1 MHIKSSNL
9 KNEEKQSSSL
19 QKQNERYRSR
29 ISSKSL
35 IIACVSTLALI
46 VAVATV
52 SFLTFK
58 NDNSNE
64 EADIAPVTKTQSA
77 AGTVVDVDPNSPYSS
92 GVHDATI
99 EIENYGDLHITLNAS
114 AAPISVSRF
123 ADLANSGYYNGK
135 RLYRIQSDFIAQGGN
150 INDNP
155 SGDDENLPPIMGE
168 FPANGTANSMSEHF
182 VKGTV
187 AMSHGDNFDGAKS
200 AFLICLSD
208 DVSELDG
215 QYAAI
220 GYVDE
225 KDFYI
230 LDRLSADY
238 KSTASPIGL
247 LDNGPVIGKID
258 VK

>member
-46 VAVATV
+46 ATV
-52 SFLTFK
+52 AAISFPTFK
-58 NDNSNE
+58 NDNSNG
-64 EADIAPVTKTQSA
+64 EANIELVTKTQSFSD
-77 AGTVVDVDPNSPYSS
+77 TVTDVDPNSPYSS
-92 GVHDATI
+92 GMHDATI
-99 EIENYGDLHITLNAS
+99 EIENYGTLHIMLNAS
-114 AAPISVSRF
+114 AAPISVTRF

-150 INDNP
+150 IGDDP

-168 FPANGTANSMSEHF
+168 FPVNGTANSMSEHF
-182 VKGTV
+182 VKGTI
-187 AMSHGDNFDGAKS
+187 AMSHGDNLDGAKS

-208 DVSELDG
+208 NVSELDG

-225 KDFYI
+225 RDFDI
-230 LDRLSADY
+230 LDRLSTDY
-238 KSTASPIGL
+238 KNTDSPIGL
-247 LDNGPVIGKID
+247 LNNGPIIEKIE
-258 VK
+258 VR